1 MCVCVC
7 LCVFVCV
14 QVAIEN
20 QLWLN
25 GGVIFVPFIFFACL
39 CVCMFVCVCVY
50 VGCVC
55 VFVCLQ
61 ISSSGADFA
70 TKYTGLRNR
79 VIASMSLVQ
88 IHLQQDTI
96 ASLIQF
102 LLLLSPAIKR

>member
-1 MCVCVC
+1 MIELHVSLCLSFSSHVRVCFFLCVCVFFVCVCVC
-7 LCVFVCV
+7 L
-14 QVAIEN
+14 
-20 QLWLN
+20 
-25 GGVIFVPFIFFACL
+25 
-39 CVCMFVCVCVY
+39 
-50 VGCVC
+50 CVC

-61 ISSSGADFA
+61 ISASGADFA

-79 VIASMSLVQ
+79 VMASMSLVQ